1 MNLGTYILDWRKVKG
16 ISSLQLSQA
25 AGIDQ
30 ALLSKYEN
38 GKRLPSEK
46 HLAKLA
52 NAMGANILEIR
63 KEFLADKIANL
74 LKYEQQPRAILL
86 AAETRVEYLLSTDA
100 LILPELSSEIS
111 GQLDRIDVLKEQWNA
126 NRPLNSTQLKKM
138 EEYFDTRYTYES
150 NRIEGN
156 TLTFQETHLVVAEGL
171 TIAGKSM
178 NEHLEAINHAEAI
191 NWLKEMVAG
200 AEGLSRRNVLD
211 VHRLILKSIDSANA
225 GSLRTVPVMIS
236 GSEHVPPQPFL
247 LEKLMEEYFTH
258 YERQKRILHPV
269 LLAAEMHERLV
280 SIHPFIDGN
289 GRTSRLLMNFILLKN
304 GYTIAN
310 LKGDHES
317 RMAYYNALENVQ
329 VNNNPEPF
337 YNLIL
342 DKVEESLKEHLA
354 MV

>member
-1 MNLGTYILDWRKVKG
+1 
-16 ISSLQLSQA
+16 
-25 AGIDQ
+25 
-30 ALLSKYEN
+30 
-38 GKRLPSEK
+38 
-46 HLAKLA
+46 
-52 NAMGANILEIR
+52 
-63 KEFLADKIANL
+63 
-74 LKYEQQPRAILL
+74 
-86 AAETRVEYLLSTDA
+86 
-100 LILPELSSEIS
+100 
-111 GQLDRIDVLKEQWNA
+111 
-126 NRPLNSTQLKKM
+126 
-138 EEYFDTRYTYES
+138 
-150 NRIEGN
+150 
-156 TLTFQETHLVVAEGL
+156 
-171 TIAGKSM
+171 
-178 NEHLEAINHAEAI
+178 
-191 NWLKEMVAG
+191 
-200 AEGLSRRNVLD
+200 
-211 VHRLILKSIDSANA
+211 
-225 GSLRTVPVMIS
+225 MIS

-310 LKGDHES
+310 LKGDYES

-329 VNNNPEPF
+329 VNNNPESF